1 MVNTQVL
8 YAAGPENIDPTSLI
22 NSTGTNSANIGVSGT
37 VVIDAN
43 GAKVLAEAG
52 KQIGSN
58 IGLAGVVGALTGAT
72 ASVLKSAPIPPMVL
86 KKKKKKKAGLIAGAG
101 VAGAAIHTGATVL
114 NKKLSVNTNNNP
126 QASAPTGI
134 DEGPSSPP

>member
-1 MVNTQVL
+1 VVQF
-8 YAAGPENIDPTSLI
+8 
-22 NSTGTNSANIGVSGT
+22 
-37 VVIDAN
+37 VIDAN

-86 KKKKKKKAGLIAGAG
+86 KKKKSRTYCRSRCSGSCYTYRSNGFK
-101 VAGAAIHTGATVL
+101 
-114 NKKLSVNTNNNP
+114 
-126 QASAPTGI
+126 
-134 DEGPSSPP
+134 

>member
-86 KKKKKKKAGLIAGAG
+86 KKKKKKKQDFLQEQ
-101 VAGAAIHTGATVL
+101 V
-114 NKKLSVNTNNNP
+114 
-126 QASAPTGI
+126 
-134 DEGPSSPP
+134 

>member
-86 KKKKKKKAGLIAGAG
+86 KKKAGLIAGAG